1 MKLKKNICNTY
12 CVAATFSISCKV
24 IIHTF
29 KYDLFWL
36 ITMFLSTIIF
46 MIPLFLLMWFGK
58 GLVYILSEF
67 TYPLKAINPFLIS
80 RLTYFLNVLHVLIL
94 WPITLNCKQ
103 ISHPI
108 YTNIGKMNEWACKKY
123 KGLTLVWSFID
134 IVFLKT
140 WKCEACTLAMGCVLG
155 ILSVKRLGILII
167 NMLLVM
173 VKRLSIRCLA
183 ILGYDLWLVLWGLWN
198 FVKYACHNYNW
209 DVWWYKVGRIIWRI
223 WLEILRIGR
232 IGSF

>member
-1 MKLKKNICNTY
+1 
-12 CVAATFSISCKV
+12 
-24 IIHTF
+24 
-29 KYDLFWL
+29 
-36 ITMFLSTIIF
+36 

-58 GLVYILSEF
+58 GLMYIYISFEGYQPILNKQANLFLECISCLDVM
-67 TYPLKAINPFLIS
+67 TYHPWIVNKSLIQ
-80 RLTYFLNVLHVLIL
+80 FI
-94 WPITLNCKQ
+94 
-103 ISHPI
+103 PI
-108 YTNIGKMNEWACKKY
+108 YVRWLNGLVKQYEE
-123 KGLTLVWSFID
+123 LTLVWSFID

-155 ILSVKRLGILII
+155 ILLVERLDILII

-173 VKRLSIRCLA
+173 VKRLSIWCLA

-232 IGSF
+232 IGCLFRRI